1 MNINNQIMNFY
12 EFPTI
17 HHISEVLPHIE
28 NYEEFRVLDKDDYKI
43 VRYMVNTG
51 ATFDWCDNDPLGSA
65 VRRECR
71 GLAFNLKG
79 ELISRPFH
87 KFFNCGEREE
97 TQSKLI
103 DLSLSHYITHKLDGS
118 MIRPLPLNGDY
129 VLATKSGVTDVS
141 MNAHEFI
148 KDKPEYDS
156 FIRDM
161 ITAGFT
167 PMFEW
172 TSRKNRIVIDYK
184 EDNLIVIG
192 VRNIIKGNYLLHDN
206 IKELVEDYGVPCVE
220 MIPSFSDIEDAIDHV
235 APLMND
241 EGVVIQF
248 LSGHMLKIKAD
259 DYVLRHRSKDQI
271 TQEKNVISTIL
282 SEGVDDLIPLL
293 TSEDSEKIL
302 SFQSRFYEEVDK
314 TVSGMEII
322 FETGNKTYPD
332 RKDFSLNYVKRHFSP
347 SVASILFA
355 MKSGTSARDFIL
367 NMIQKSCVSQTK
379 IDENR
384 WLFGYLCW
392 NDFLCVEN

>member
-1 MNINNQIMNFY
+1 
-12 EFPTI
+12 
-17 HHISEVLPHIE
+17 
-28 NYEEFRVLDKDDYKI
+28 
-43 VRYMVNTG
+43 
-51 ATFDWCDNDPLGSA
+51 
-65 VRRECR
+65 
-71 GLAFNLKG
+71 
-79 ELISRPFH
+79 
-87 KFFNCGEREE
+87 
-97 TQSKLI
+97 
-103 DLSLSHYITHKLDGS
+103 
-118 MIRPLPLNGDY
+118 
-129 VLATKSGVTDVS
+129 
-141 MNAHEFI
+141 
-148 KDKPEYDS
+148 
-156 FIRDM
+156 
-161 ITAGFT
+161 
-167 PMFEW
+167 MFEW